1 MNDHVRSDP
10 LSTAS
15 RQAGIPALCNGLRDA
30 VVQGVRHMAAA
41 TKAIAERR
49 DLQSLSQALEQR
61 GNALAEAL
69 AVALQQAPASR
80 KPGPRTAT
88 LELVEDRQIERDIEV
103 MRAVQQVRDAAEWEM
118 RDYEA
123 LVVAQQPRSGRRS
136 EPLSPSAC
144 VNALLAAF
152 EQLGF
157 EHADCLLLLRA
168 AKPALAAWFCQHC
181 AEQSRRL
188 RELGVVPA
196 PFAVVAG
203 ARPAAVSTQREEI
216 AYTAAVRHEEPVRAP
231 VPDRRAGPVGLGLLL
246 QCLGTRQDALQAGA
260 AHGAPLPAPALVEKL
275 QRLLQ
280 EGADM
285 AGAEPTRPALLE
297 TTSEAMQ
304 FQAQP
309 QGQPLAH
316 PQAGEATR
324 PGLLTS
330 LRVSIHR
337 RKLEAIL
344 RRQIKGQLQDADT
357 EPGLRSFLLS
367 PWVLALTETLLH
379 HGPDSPVTRRVFQ
392 CSDQLIDHVAPQ
404 GAVSQGFAA
413 ADERDALLDTVEEAL
428 GLTLLPPDRV
438 LALSDLLA
446 DLLPQPP
453 EPVREALP
461 EAAAAEPVAERREE
475 GWIDTADHAAFAGGS
490 VATASAELHATDWL
504 DTLEPRQSLMLQI
517 DSRWTSAQLLWRSA
531 NRQFFLFGS
540 QHAGRTHSMSRRAL
554 LQMRSDG
561 RVELLNNAPSAGRV
575 AVAAP

>member
-10 LSTAS
+10 LSAAS
-15 RQAGIPALCNGLRDA
+15 QQAGIPTLCNGLRDA
-30 VVQGVRHMAAA
+30 VVQGVRNTAAA

-49 DLQSLSQALEQR
+49 DLQSLSQVLEQR

-69 AVALQQAPASR
+69 AVALQQAPALR
-80 KPGPRTAT
+80 KPSPRTAT

-118 RDYEA
+118 RDYES
-123 LVVAQQPRSGRRS
+123 LLVAQQPRGGRRS

-168 AKPALAAWFCQHC
+168 AKPALAAWFCEHC

-188 RELGVVPA
+188 RERGLVPV

-203 ARPAAVSTQREEI
+203 ARPAPVSAHREEI
-216 AYTAAVRHEEPVRAP
+216 AYTTAVRHEEPVRAS

-246 QCLGTRQDALQAGA
+246 QCLGTRQDAHQAGTA
-260 AHGAPLPAPALVEKL
+260 DGSPLPAPALVEKL

-285 AGAEPTRPALLE
+285 AGAEPTRPAPLE
-297 TTSEAMQ
+297 ATSEAMQ

-309 QGQPLAH
+309 QGQPLRH
-316 PQAGEATR
+316 PQAGEPTR

-392 CSDQLIDHVAPQ
+392 CSDHLIDHVAPQ
-404 GAVSQGFAA
+404 GVVSQGFAS

-461 EAAAAEPVAERREE
+461 EETVTEPATEPRDA
-475 GWIDTADHAAFAGGS
+475 GWIDTVDHAVFAGGS
-490 VATASAELHATDWL
+490 VAATGAELHTTDWL
-504 DTLEPRQSLMLQI
+504 DSLEPKQSLMLQI

-561 RVELLNNAPSAGRV
+561 RVELLNNTPSAGRV